1 MGIAAYVGWGF
12 FPLYFKLLAP
22 ASAGEILA
30 HRIVWS
36 AVFMAL
42 LLAVLR
48 RYRFL
53 RELARDPRRMAGVGL
68 AALLIGGN
76 WFGFIVG
83 VATSHVVEVSLGYF
97 ITPLV
102 SVLLGVAVL
111 RERLRR
117 AQWAAVGVGA
127 VAVLVLA
134 VEYGRPPWLAFLV
147 AM

>member
-1 MGIAAYVGWGF
+1 MVPYGWRVSSVRRGLLTGIAAYVGWGF

-36 AVFMAL
+36 AVFMAV

-48 RYRFL
+48 RYRSL
-53 RELARDPRRMAGVGL
+53 RELVSDRRRLAAVGL
-68 AALLIGGN
+68 PALLIGTN
-76 WFGFIVG
+76 WFAFIAG

-102 SVLLGVAVL
+102 
-111 RERLRR
+111 
-117 AQWAAVGVGA
+117 
-127 VAVLVLA
+127 
-134 VEYGRPPWLAFLV
+134 
-147 AM
+147 